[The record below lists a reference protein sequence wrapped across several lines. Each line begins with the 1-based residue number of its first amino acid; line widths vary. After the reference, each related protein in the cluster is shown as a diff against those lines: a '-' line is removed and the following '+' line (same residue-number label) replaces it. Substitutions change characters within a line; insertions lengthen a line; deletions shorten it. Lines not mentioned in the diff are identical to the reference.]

1 MKNKNKKEIA
11 AGTGPKR
18 TKNALIIKDLTKGH
32 YQDYYYLDL
41 CA

>member
-11 AGTGPKR
+11 AGTGPER
-18 TKNALIIKDLTKGH
+18 TKNALSIKDLTKDH
-32 YQDYYYLDL
+32 YQDYYYLDV